1 VIQRAFDALL
11 VDLDGTLVTDE
22 DEILP
27 GTIESL
33 RAAQARGVR
42 VMVST
47 GRSELATI
55 PVLALLGLDSRAVV
69 YNGCGLWCP
78 GEQRLIEER
87 VLSER
92 TLERA
97 VGFGERNGFMTVAMC
112 AGRKHAIH
120 PRDEV
125 ERLALRDMVGL
136 SYVESE
142 VLKQGRA
149 IRVSFFSDR
158 HPDSAELAREAEE
171 YVAQPVFMTHFP
183 LNLLAHHKDSPLT
196 VVDVHP
202 PCRGKAEAVRVLEE
216 QYGIAPERVVA
227 VGDATN
233 DIGMFEAV
241 GLSVCMETGMP
252 EAIEAADRVIGG
264 NNTGA
269 IESLVRELFLG

>member
-1 VIQRAFDALL
+1 MIRRTYEALL
-11 VDLDGTLVTDE
+11 VDLDGTLVTD
-22 DEILP
+22 DDRILP
-27 GTIESL
+27 GTIASL
-33 RAAQARGVR
+33 REAQERGVR

-47 GRSELATI
+47 GRSELATVG
-55 PVLALLGLDSRAVV
+55 VLEELGLDTLAVV

-78 GEQRLIEER
+78 KEQRLIEER

-97 VGFGERNGFMTVAMC
+97 VGFGERSGFMTVAMC
-112 AGRKHAIH
+112 AGVKYAMH

-125 ERLALRDMVGL
+125 ERLALRDMTGL
-136 SYVESE
+136 TFVEPETLRS
-142 VLKQGRA
+142 GRA

-158 HPDSAELAREAEE
+158 HPDSDSLAREIEE
-171 YVAQPVFMTHFP
+171 SIDQPVFITHFP
-183 LNLLAHHKDSPLT
+183 LSLLAHHKDSPLT

-216 QYGIAPERVVA
+216 YYGVAPERVVA

-233 DIGMFEAV
+233 DMGMFEAA
-241 GLSVCMETGMP
+241 GLSVCMETGMR

-264 NNTGA
+264 NNTDA
-269 IESLVRELFLG
+269 VERLVRELFLS